1 MNAITPKQIGAYQI
15 VAPLFKGNTCDY
27 VLGNN
32 VHQQKVILKW
42 VSAIQVT
49 AQQMDLWAEEL
60 QLLQN
65 LNSANLLRPLEMG
78 IEDDVLFMAFE
89 HKQVH
94 HLWGNLDF
102 GRFSLPEKLKLFTQL
117 SEAIMELHSAGIF
130 YHALTPHSIALSED
144 FQELFLLDFDLA
156 RLGRALTQKQQPLP
170 IYDFQMPYLS
180 PEQTGLLPTTGD
192 LRSDLY
198 MLGCVCF
205 EALFQ
210 RPLFLAQDARSWLHA
225 HISQQVVLTE
235 SETASIFPALH
246 HILNKLLEKDPH
258 QRYQSAGGLKRDFER
273 CLQLMRDSN
282 SATPFLPGLEDTEPE
297 IDWEKYPLQPF
308 HLLQQ
313 FNDELSFPDASLWI
327 LESKRGMGRT
337 RLLQNCP
344 APPNRGMVLIGHF
357 SINNQHIP
365 YHGWKEAFEQLAER
379 LMHEDQFSLAKW
391 TKQLLQEIP
400 AGAKILGDWIPA
412 FRLSIQGSDV
422 AQQIVLPLREA
433 KNRFFSALKTLL
445 SIIAQERILIL
456 ALDDAHHA
464 DSASLELLENFLLEP
479 PMLPIRFCLSIDS
492 NHQNIVLSRLLNLTH
507 FPVKKTQ
514 LAPLNDD
521 EILPWLGNTLG
532 PTQWGIIDLIK
543 ALNKRAQ
550 GVPRT
555 LVQTLLYHHQRKDIW
570 YNFGACCWEWNLEA
584 IRQQNTIPSP
594 DVDWALGQGQTRRAG
609 QKIALLQLN
618 NFAEKDLEFLLAGVD
633 KPQALLRMARAQGLV
648 EISLNKQQIKK
659 SYRIIPNSFWDK
671 IRQSVS
677 AEEALV
683 IHREII
689 AWYSQE
695 LSFENQTR
703 IADHFEC
710 IGIQNLDADETGKVF
725 QLNWECGQKALQS
738 YAYQV
743 ASVYFSRAIG
753 YLPAQSWQSKYQLTL
768 QLFQDAAFVKLHTGA
783 YLEALELIEV
793 IFKQVLVPEDKA
805 IAVELQMETWK
816 LRNDLNTAIDCG
828 LAYLKDLGLPMEA
841 SPPDWKSKMLFSR
854 VLWPFLLR
862 RESSII
868 LQKKAEDHKA
878 LAKAKILIALG
889 PLVYLGRPSLLSS
902 IMREE
907 LLLVFQHG
915 HFDHSAY
922 WFASLAMVLRGHLSW
937 VKSSSKATNI
947 AEKLLTSLEYPH
959 TRAKTLFALNFFAYH
974 WQKSLPQTIS
984 AGKQSLELALQTN
997 DYEFAAYSMLLICS
1011 HSLEAGVYLN
1021 QISTDL
1027 EQFISNTASTYQIPQ
1042 LNLLK
1047 IYRQYFKALTQAGV
1061 EEAFESIEDQPEWY
1075 RDPTAVALRHL
1086 LELESLYFFRA
1097 YSRAN
1102 EVAILRAP
1110 LQDTGPAT
1118 VYFAKFIFLQA
1129 LALLAEHLEKESK
1142 PGKKERKTVKAAL
1155 RSFGNWSKKNPD
1167 TFAAKEALLLAEWQ
1181 QCQGNENQAS
1191 RQYEKAIQL
1200 AAQNNCLWLHALA
1213 WERLGQWSE
1222 RKRNLSLAQVQ
1233 LLKARELWKE
1243 WGAENKVKQL
1253 DQNLSAIQLPNTG
1266 FYHTENE
1273 LSAVLQTAATI
1284 VGALRYEDLLDKLL
1298 RLLIE
1303 EFGAQE
1309 GLIARVIDKKVQP
1322 ELQAFYKGAE
1332 LICRIP
1338 EQEDRVLHYLPQ
1350 SLVQKILEQK
1360 KQQVIRRTAE
1370 YESMRPKA
1378 SDHLPAALFVYPI
1391 VNRNQVIGLLFLVH
1405 HQLNNLFQ
1413 ERDLRRMEL
1422 LAGQLGV
1429 SFQNALLYREMEQEV
1444 AKRTETIERI
1454 NQEISHKNQRLEA
1467 QIELEKKLKN
1477 QQVELNE
1484 LKIQTIEQ
1492 EHQMRVAN
1500 AEILAQGLER
1510 KKIAEDLHDN
1520 VKSSLTAVN
1529 IQLTVL
1535 DNQKIQNEAKDTIL
1549 KARRSLK
1556 EAQEELQRIML
1567 NISPIALHDFGLEGA
1582 LKIYCENFSTS
1593 ELPIVFSSNLQDARF
1608 NSRVELCIYSVCK
1621 ELLTNANKHANA
1633 NLINVD
1639 LRYDP
1644 EEFQLYL
1651 LVKDDGVGFNKD
1663 QKFRKTAMGM
1673 ASILSRVKFIDGDM
1687 VVTSAPA
1694 KGTSILVHA
1703 PAEVLVL

>member
-1 MNAITPKQIGAYQI
+1 MNTMNPKQIGAYQI

-27 VLGNN
+27 VLGNTL
-32 VHQQKVILKW
+32 HQQKVILKW
-42 VSAIQVT
+42 IAAVQVT
-49 AQQMDLWAEEL
+49 TQQMDLWAEEL

-65 LNSANLLRPLEMG
+65 LNSATLLRPLEMG
-78 IEDDVLFMAFE
+78 IEDNILFMAFE
-89 HKQVH
+89 YKQVH

-102 GRFSLPEKLKLFTQL
+102 SRFSLPEKLKLFIQL
-117 SEAIMELHSAGIF
+117 SEALMELHSAGIF
-130 YHALTPHSIALSED
+130 YHTLTPHSIALSED
-144 FQELFLLDFDLA
+144 FQALYLLDFDLA
-156 RLGRALTQKQQPLP
+156 RSGRALIQKQQALPL
-170 IYDFQMPYLS
+170 YDFQLPYLS
-180 PEQTGLLPTTGD
+180 PEQTGLLPASGD

-210 RPLFLAQDARSWLHA
+210 RPLFSAQDARSWLHA
-225 HISQQVVLTE
+225 HVSQQVVLTE
-235 SETASIFPALH
+235 AELASIFPALR
-246 HILNKLLEKDPH
+246 LVLDKLLEKNPH
-258 QRYQSAGGLKRDFER
+258 QRYQSAVGLKRDFER
-273 CLQLMRDSN
+273 CLQLFGDSKT
-282 SATPFLPGLEDTEPE
+282 ATTFSPGLEDTEPE
-297 IDWEKYPLQPF
+297 IGWEKYPLQTS

-313 FNDELSFPDASLWI
+313 FDDELSLPDAGLWV

-337 RLLQNCP
+337 RLLQSCP
-344 APPNRGMVLIGHF
+344 TPPNRGMILMGRF
-357 SINNQHIP
+357 SINNQYIP
-365 YHGWKEAFEQLAER
+365 YHGWKEVFEQLAER
-379 LMHEDQFSLAKW
+379 LMQEDQFSLAKW

-400 AGAKILGDWIPA
+400 MGAKILGNWIPA
-412 FRLSIQGSDV
+412 FRLSLQGSDSEELEV
-422 AQQIVLPLREA
+422 PLREA
-433 KNRFFSALKTLL
+433 KNRFFSVLKTLL
-445 SIIAQERILIL
+445 GIIAQERTLL
-456 ALDDAHHA
+456 LVLDDVHHA
-464 DSASLELLENFLLEP
+464 DAVSLELMENFLLEP
-479 PMLPIRFCLSIDS
+479 LKLPLRFCLSIET
-492 NHQNIVLSRLLNLTH
+492 NHQNIVLSRLLNLTDY
-507 FPVKKTQ
+507 PIKKVQ
-514 LAPLNDD
+514 LAPLSNE

-532 PTQWGIIDLIK
+532 PTQWGIADLIK

-550 GVPRT
+550 GVART
-555 LVQTLLYHHQRKDIW
+555 LVQTLLYHQQRKDIW
-570 YNFGACCWEWNLEA
+570 YNFGTCCWEWNLEA

-594 DVDWALGQGQTRRAG
+594 EVDWALAQDQTRRAG
-609 QKIALLQLN
+609 QRIALLQLN
-618 NFAEKDLEFLLAGVD
+618 NFSENDLEFLLAGVD
-633 KPQALLRMARAQGLV
+633 NPQLLLSRARAQGLV
-648 EISLNKQQIKK
+648 EVSLDKKQVQK
-659 SYRIIPNSFWDK
+659 SYRIIPNAFWDR

-677 AEEALV
+677 AEAAIL

-689 AWYSQE
+689 AWYSRE

-710 IGIQNLDADETGKVF
+710 IGAQYWDSDDAEKVF
-725 QLNWECGQKALQS
+725 QLNCACGQKALQD

-743 ASVYFSRAIG
+743 ANVYFSRAIR
-753 YLPAQSWQSKYQLTL
+753 YLPDQSWQSKYLPTL

-783 YLEALELIEV
+783 YLDALDLIEA
-793 IFKQVLVPEDKA
+793 IFKQVRIPEDKA

-841 SPPDWKSKMLFSR
+841 NPPDWKSKMLFSK
-854 VLWPFLLR
+854 VLWPFFLC

-868 LQKKAEDHKA
+868 LQKRADDYKA

-907 LLLVFQHG
+907 LLLVFKYG

-922 WFASLAMVLRGHLSW
+922 WFASLAMVLRGHLGW
-937 VKSSSKATNI
+937 VKSSSRATNI
-947 AEKLLTSLEYPH
+947 AEKLLASLDYPY
-959 TRAKTLFALNFFAYH
+959 TRAKTLFALNFFSYH
-974 WQKSLPQTIS
+974 WQKSLPQTIT
-984 AGKQSLELALQTN
+984 AGKQSLDLALQTN
-997 DYEFAAYSMLLICS
+997 DYEFAAYSMMLICS
-1011 HSLEAGVYLN
+1011 HSLEAGAYLN
-1021 QISTDL
+1021 EINADL
-1027 EQFISNTASTYQIPQ
+1027 EQFIGNTASIYQIPQ

-1047 IYRQYFKALTQAGV
+1047 IYRQYFRSLTQPGA
-1061 EEAFESIEDQPEWY
+1061 EEAFEPIEDQPEWY
-1075 RDPTAVALRHL
+1075 RDPAALAHRYL

-1097 YSRAN
+1097 YSRAR

-1110 LQDTGPAT
+1110 LQNAVLAT

-1129 LALLAEHLEKESK
+1129 LALLAEQLEQESK
-1142 PGKKERKTVKAAL
+1142 LGKKERKTVKAAL
-1155 RSFGNWSKKNPD
+1155 RDLGKWSKKMPD
-1167 TFAAKEALLLAEWQ
+1167 TFAAKEALLCAEWQ
-1181 QCQGNENQAS
+1181 QYLGNEDRAT
-1191 RQYEKAIQL
+1191 RHYEKAIHL

-1213 WERLGQWSE
+1213 WERLGQWFE
-1222 RKRNLSLAQVQ
+1222 RKRYLSLAQVQ

-1253 DQNLSAIQLPNTG
+1253 DQNLSIIQLPNSG
-1266 FYHTENE
+1266 FYHAENE
-1273 LSAVLQTAATI
+1273 LSAVLQTASTI

-1338 EQEDRVLHYLPQ
+1338 EQEDQVLQYLPQ
-1350 SLVQKILEQK
+1350 SLIQKILEQK

-1370 YESMRPKA
+1370 HESMRPKA
-1378 SDHLPAALFVYPI
+1378 SDHFPAALFVYPI

-1535 DNQKIQNEAKDTIL
+1535 DNQKIQNDAKDTIL

-1582 LKIYCENFSTS
+1582 LKTYCENFSTS
-1593 ELPIVFSSNLQDARF
+1593 ELPIVFSSNLQDTRF
-1608 NSRVELCIYSVCK
+1608 NSRIELCIYSVYK
-1621 ELLTNANKHANA
+1621 ELLANANKHANA
-1633 NLINVD
+1633 NLINVE

-1673 ASILSRVKFIDGDM
+1673 ASIQSRVKFIDGDM
-1687 VVTSAPA
+1687 VVTSAPG

-1703 PAEVLVL
+1703 PAEVLIL

>member
-1 MNAITPKQIGAYQI
+1 MNTMTPKQIGAYQI

-27 VLGNN
+27 VLGNTL
-32 VHQQKVILKW
+32 HQQKVILKW
-42 VSAIQVT
+42 IPAVQVT
-49 AQQMDLWAEEL
+49 ARQMDLWAEEL

-65 LNSANLLRPLEMG
+65 LNSTSLLRPLEMG
-78 IEDDVLFMAFE
+78 IEDNILFMAFE

-94 HLWGNLDF
+94 HLWENLDF
-102 GRFSLPEKLKLFTQL
+102 SRFSLPEKLKLFIQL
-117 SEAIMELHSAGIF
+117 SEALMELHSAGIF

-144 FQELFLLDFDLA
+144 FQALYLLDFDLA
-156 RLGRALTQKQQPLP
+156 RSGRTLIQKQQTLPL
-170 IYDFQMPYLS
+170 YDFLLPYLS
-180 PEQTGLLPTTGD
+180 PEQTGLLPVSGD

-210 RPLFLAQDARSWLHA
+210 RPLFSAQDARSWLHA
-225 HISQQVVLTE
+225 HVSQQIVLTE
-235 SETASIFPALH
+235 AESASIFPALRLV
-246 HILNKLLEKDPH
+246 LNKLLEKDPH
-258 QRYQSAGGLKRDFER
+258 QRYQSAVGLKRDFER
-273 CLQLMRDSN
+273 CLQLLGDSN
-282 SATPFLPGLEDTEPE
+282 PTTPFSPGLEDTEPE
-297 IDWEKYPLQPF
+297 IEWEKYPFQAL

-313 FNDELSFPDASLWI
+313 FDDELSLPDAGLWV

-337 RLLQNCP
+337 RLLQSCP
-344 APPNRGMVLIGHF
+344 TLPNRGMILMGRF

-379 LMHEDQFSLAKW
+379 LMQEDQFSLAKW
-391 TKQLLQEIP
+391 TKQLLQEVP
-400 AGAKILGDWIPA
+400 FGAKILGNWIPA
-412 FRLSIQGSDV
+412 FRLSIQGSDTEELE
-422 AQQIVLPLREA
+422 APLREA
-433 KNRFFSALKTLL
+433 KNRFFSALKNLL
-445 SIIAQERILIL
+445 GVIAQERTLL
-456 ALDDAHHA
+456 LVLDDVHHA
-464 DSASLELLENFLLEP
+464 DAASLELLENFLLEP
-479 PMLPIRFCLSIDS
+479 PILPIRFCLSVET
-492 NHQNIVLSRLLNLTH
+492 NHQNIVLSRLLNLTNY
-507 FPVKKTQ
+507 PIKKAQ
-514 LAPLNDD
+514 LAPLSD
-521 EILPWLGNTLG
+521 EQILPWLGNTLG
-532 PTQWGIIDLIK
+532 PTQWGIVDFIK

-555 LVQTLLYHHQRKDIW
+555 LVQTLLYHQQRKDIW
-570 YNFGACCWEWNLEA
+570 YNFGTCCWEWNLEA
-584 IRQQNTIPSP
+584 IRQQQVPSP
-594 DVDWALGQGQTRRAG
+594 EVDWALAQDQTRRAG
-609 QKIALLQLN
+609 QRIALLQLN
-618 NFAEKDLEFLLAGVD
+618 NFAENDLEFLLAGVD
-633 KPQALLRMARAQGLV
+633 NPQLLLRRARAQGLV
-648 EISLNKQQIKK
+648 EVSLNKQQAQK
-659 SYRIIPNSFWDK
+659 SYRIIPNAFWDK
-671 IRQSVS
+671 IRQSVPAES
-677 AEEALV
+677 AIL

-689 AWYSQE
+689 AWYSRT

-710 IGIQNLDADETGKVF
+710 IGPQNWDSDEAEKVF
-725 QLNWECGQKALQS
+725 QLNCACGQQALQD

-743 ASVYFSRAIG
+743 ANVYFSRAIR
-753 YLPAQSWQSKYQLTL
+753 YLPGTSWSSKYQHTL

-783 YLEALELIEV
+783 YLEALDLIEA
-793 IFKQVLVPEDKA
+793 IFSQAHTPEDKA
-805 IAVELQMETWK
+805 TAVELQMETWK

-828 LAYLKDLGLPMEA
+828 LGYLKDLGLVMEA
-841 SPPDWKSKMLFSR
+841 NPPDWKSKMLFSK

-868 LQKKAEDHKA
+868 LQKKADDHKA
-878 LAKAKILIALG
+878 ITKAKILIALG
-889 PLVYLGRPSLLSS
+889 PLVYLGRPSLLKD

-907 LLLVFQHG
+907 LLLVFKHG
-915 HFDHSAY
+915 HFDHSSY
-922 WFASLAMVLRGHLSW
+922 WFASLAMVLRGHLGW
-937 VKSSSKATNI
+937 IKSSSKATNI
-947 AEKLLTSLEYPH
+947 AEKLLASLDYPH
-959 TRAKTLFALNFFAYH
+959 TRAKALFALNFFAYH
-974 WQKSLPQTIS
+974 WQKSLPQTIT
-984 AGKQSLELALQTN
+984 AGKQSLDLALQTN

-1011 HSLEAGVYLN
+1011 HSLEAGTYLN
-1021 QISTDL
+1021 QINADL
-1027 EQFISNTASTYQIPQ
+1027 EQFIGNTASIYQIPQ

-1047 IYRQYFKALTQAGV
+1047 IYRQYFKSLTQPGV
-1061 EEAFESIEDQPEWY
+1061 EEAFEPIEDQPEWY
-1075 RDPTAVALRHL
+1075 RDRTALALRYL

-1097 YSRAN
+1097 YSRAT

-1110 LQDTGPAT
+1110 LQDTGAAT
-1118 VYFAKFIFLQA
+1118 VYFAKFVFLQA
-1129 LALLAEHLEKESK
+1129 LALLAEHLENESK
-1142 PGKKERKTVKAAL
+1142 LGKKERKTVKAAL
-1155 RSFGNWSKKNPD
+1155 RNFGDWSKKMPD
-1167 TFAAKEALLLAEWQ
+1167 NFAAKEALLCAEWHQ
-1181 QCQGNENQAS
+1181 YLGHEALAS
-1191 RQYEKAIQL
+1191 RQYEKAIHL

-1213 WERLGQWSE
+1213 WERLGQWFE

-1273 LSAVLQTAATI
+1273 LSAVLQTASTI

-1332 LICRIP
+1332 LICRVP

-1350 SLVQKILEQK
+1350 SLIQRILEQK

-1444 AKRTETIERI
+1444 NKRTETIERI

-1535 DNQKIQNEAKDTIL
+1535 DNQNIQNDAKDTIL

-1582 LKIYCENFSTS
+1582 LKTYCDNFSTP
-1593 ELPIVFSSNLQDARF
+1593 ELRIVFSSNLQDIRF
-1608 NSRVELCIYSVCK
+1608 NSKVELCFYSVCK
-1621 ELLTNANKHANA
+1621 ELLANANKHANA
-1633 NLINVD
+1633 NLINVE
-1639 LRYDP
+1639 LNYDP

-1651 LVKDDGVGFNKD
+1651 LVKDDGTGFNKD

-1673 ASILSRVKFIDGDM
+1673 ASIQSRVKFIDGDL
-1687 VVTSAPA
+1687 VITTAPG

-1703 PAEVLVL
+1703 PVEVSG

>member
-1 MNAITPKQIGAYQI
+1 M
-15 VAPLFKGNTCDY
+15 
-27 VLGNN
+27 
-32 VHQQKVILKW
+32 
-42 VSAIQVT
+42 
-49 AQQMDLWAEEL
+49 
-60 QLLQN
+60 
-65 LNSANLLRPLEMG
+65 
-78 IEDDVLFMAFE
+78 
-89 HKQVH
+89 
-94 HLWGNLDF
+94 
-102 GRFSLPEKLKLFTQL
+102 
-117 SEAIMELHSAGIF
+117 
-130 YHALTPHSIALSED
+130 
-144 FQELFLLDFDLA
+144 LDFDLA
-156 RLGRALTQKQQPLP
+156 RSGRALIQKQQALP
-170 IYDFQMPYLS
+170 IYDFQLPYLS
-180 PEQTGLLPTTGD
+180 PEQTGLLPASGD

-210 RPLFLAQDARSWLHA
+210 RQLFSAQDARSWLYA
-225 HISQQVVLTE
+225 HVSQQVIL
-235 SETASIFPALH
+235 TASESASVFPALH
-246 HILNKLLEKDPH
+246 LILNKLLEKDPH
-258 QRYQSAGGLKRDFER
+258 QRYQSAVGLKRDFER
-273 CLQLMRDSN
+273 CLQLLGDSN
-282 SATPFLPGLEDTEPE
+282 TSATFLPGLEDTEPE
-297 IDWEKYPLQPF
+297 IEWEKYPLQPF
-308 HLLQQ
+308 NLLQR
-313 FNDELSFPDASLWI
+313 FDDELSFSDAGLWV
-327 LESKRGMGRT
+327 LESKSGMGRT

-344 APPNRGMVLIGHF
+344 APPNRGMILMGRF
-357 SINNQHIP
+357 SFNNQRIP

-379 LMHEDQFSLAKW
+379 LMQEDQSSLAKW

-400 AGAKILGDWIPA
+400 LGAKILGNWIPA
-412 FRLSIQGSDV
+412 FRLSIQGSDLEHV
-422 AQQIVLPLREA
+422 EVPLREA
-433 KNRFFSALKTLL
+433 KNRFFSVLKTLL
-445 SIIAQERILIL
+445 SIIAQERILL
-456 ALDDAHHA
+456 LVLDDVHHA
-464 DSASLELLENFLLEP
+464 DSASLELLENLILEP
-479 PMLPIRFCLSIDS
+479 PTLPLRFCLSVES
-492 NHQNIVLSRLLNLTH
+492 NHQNIVLSRLLNHTNY
-507 FPVKKTQ
+507 PIKKVQ
-514 LAPLNDD
+514 LAPLGDE

-532 PTQWGIIDLIK
+532 PTQWGIVDLIK
-543 ALNKRAQ
+543 VLSKRAQ

-555 LVQTLLYHHQRKDIW
+555 LVQNLLYHQQRKDIW
-570 YNFGACCWEWNLEA
+570 YNFGTCCWEWNLEA
-584 IRQQNTIPSP
+584 IRQQNTIPGP
-594 DVDWALGQGQTRRAG
+594 EVDWALAQDQTKRAG
-609 QKIALLQLN
+609 QRIALLQLN
-618 NFAEKDLEFLLAGVD
+618 TFSENDLEFLLAGVD
-633 KPQALLRMARAQGLV
+633 NPQLLLRRARAQGLV
-648 EISLNKQQIKK
+648 EVSLNKQLQTQK
-659 SYRIIPNSFWDK
+659 SYRIIPNAFWDK

-677 AEEALV
+677 AEEAIL

-703 IADHFEC
+703 ISDHFEC
-710 IGIQNLDADETGKVF
+710 IGSQHWDSDEAEKVF
-725 QLNWECGQKALQS
+725 QLNCECGQKALQN

-743 ASVYFSRAIG
+743 ANVYFSRAIS
-753 YLPAQSWQSKYQLTL
+753 YLPAQSWELKYQQTL

-783 YLEALELIEV
+783 YLEALDLIEA
-793 IFKQVLVPEDKA
+793 IFKQASIPEDKA

-816 LRNDLNTAIDCG
+816 LRNDLNKAIDCG

-841 SPPDWKSKMLFSR
+841 NPPDWKSKMLFSK
-854 VLWPFLLR
+854 VLWPFLWH

-868 LQKKAEDHKA
+868 LQKRADDHKA
-878 LAKAKILIALG
+878 HAKAKILIALG
-889 PLVYLGRPSLLSS
+889 PLVYLGRPSLLSA

-907 LLLVFQHG
+907 LLLVFKHG

-922 WFASLAMVLRGHLSW
+922 WFASLAMVLRGHLGW
-937 VKSSSKATNI
+937 VKSSAKATNI
-947 AEKLLTSLEYPH
+947 AEKLLASLDYPH

-974 WQKSLPQTIS
+974 WQKSLAQTIT
-984 AGKQSLELALQTN
+984 AGKQSLDLALQTN
-997 DYEFAAYSMLLICS
+997 DFEFAAYSMLLICS
-1011 HSLEAGVYLN
+1011 HSLEAGIYLN
-1021 QISTDL
+1021 QINADL
-1027 EQFISNTASTYQIPQ
+1027 EQFIGNTASIYQIPQ

-1047 IYRQYFKALTQAGV
+1047 IYRQYFKSLTLSGA
-1061 EEAFESIEDQPEWY
+1061 EDAFEPIEDQPEWY
-1075 RDPTAVALRHL
+1075 RDRTAVALRYL

-1097 YSRAN
+1097 YSKAT
-1102 EVAILRAP
+1102 EVAVLRAP
-1110 LQDTGPAT
+1110 LQDTGAAT
-1118 VYFAKFIFLQA
+1118 VFFAKFIFFQA
-1129 LALLAEHLEKESK
+1129 LALLAEYSEKEL
-1142 PGKKERKTVKAAL
+1142 GKKERKTVKNAL
-1155 RSFGNWSKKNPD
+1155 RDFGKWSKKMPD
-1167 TFAAKEALLLAEWQ
+1167 TFAAKEALLCAEWQ
-1181 QCQGNENQAS
+1181 QYLGNEDRAT
-1191 RQYEKAIQL
+1191 RQYEKAIHL

-1253 DQNLSAIQLPNTG
+1253 DQNLSSIQLPSTG
-1266 FYHTENE
+1266 FYHTEDE
-1273 LSAVLQTAATI
+1273 LSAVLQTASTI

-1332 LICRIP
+1332 LICRVP

-1350 SLVQKILEQK
+1350 SLIQRILEQK

-1378 SDHLPAALFVYPI
+1378 SDHLPAVLFVYPI

-1444 AKRTETIERI
+1444 TKRTETIERI
-1454 NQEISHKNQRLEA
+1454 NQEIVHKNQRLEA

-1477 QQVELNE
+1477 QQIELNE

-1535 DNQKIQNEAKDTIL
+1535 DNQNIKNEAKGSIL

-1556 EAQEELQRIML
+1556 EAQEELNRIML
-1567 NISPIALHDFGLEGA
+1567 NISPITLHDFGLEGA
-1582 LKIYCENFSTS
+1582 ISTYCDNFSTQ
-1593 ELPIVFSSNLQDARF
+1593 EFQIIFASNLQGARF
-1608 NSRVELCIYSVCK
+1608 NSKVELCFYSVCK
-1621 ELLTNANKHANA
+1621 ELLANANKHANA
-1633 NLINVD
+1633 NLINVE
-1639 LRYDP
+1639 LNYDP

-1651 LVKDDGVGFNKD
+1651 LVKDNGVGFNKD

-1673 ASILSRVKFIDGDM
+1673 ASIQSRVKFIEGDM
-1687 VVTSAPA
+1687 VITTAPG
-1694 KGTSILVHA
+1694 KGASILVYA
-1703 PAEVLVL
+1703 PV